1 MTWVSDLSDTQVIV
15 YTDYV
20 GQAPQV
26 VEDQVTYPLVTQ
38 FLSVPRVKAV
48 RGQSMFSSSF
58 VYVIFQ
64 DGTDL
69 YWARSRV
76 LEYLNAIQSRL
87 PAGAKTRLGPDAT
100 GVGWVYQYA
109 LEGQGYAPDRLRS
122 IQDFQVRYALQSV
135 PGVAE
140 VASLGGYVRQYQV
153 LLDPARL
160 LAYGVEARQ
169 VVEAVRGA
177 NQDVGARTVEIAGS
191 DYAIRGLGYFRG
203 AADIENVAIGA
214 GSGRPVRVGDVA
226 RVTIGPDLRL
236 GIAERNGQGE
246 AVGGVVVMRYKE
258 NALRVINAVKQRI
271 SEIAPSLPPGVTIVP
286 TYDRSDLIHRSI
298 QTLWRVLIEE
308 SIIVGLVCVLFLF

>member
-1 MTWVSDLSDTQVIV
+1 
-15 YTDYV
+15 YP

-26 VEDQVTYPLVTQ
+26 VEDQVTYPLLTT
-38 FLSVPRVKAV
+38 FLAVPKVKVV

-109 LEGQGYAPDRLRS
+109 LEGPGYSPDRLRS

-140 VASLGGYVRQYQV
+140 VASLGGFVRQYQV

-160 LAYGVEARQ
+160 LAYGATARP
-169 VVEAVRGA
+169 AGVR
-177 NQDVGARTVEIAGS
+177 
-191 DYAIRGLGYFRG
+191 
-203 AADIENVAIGA
+203 
-214 GSGRPVRVGDVA
+214 
-226 RVTIGPDLRL
+226 
-236 GIAERNGQGE
+236 
-246 AVGGVVVMRYKE
+246 
-258 NALRVINAVKQRI
+258 
-271 SEIAPSLPPGVTIVP
+271 IVP
-286 TYDRSDLIHRSI
+286 PYDRSDLIHGSI
-298 QTLWRVLIEE
+298 KTLWRTLLEE
-308 SIIVGLVCVLFLF
+308 SVIVALVCAVFLLHARSALVAIATLPLGILVSLAVTRSLGINGNIMSLGG